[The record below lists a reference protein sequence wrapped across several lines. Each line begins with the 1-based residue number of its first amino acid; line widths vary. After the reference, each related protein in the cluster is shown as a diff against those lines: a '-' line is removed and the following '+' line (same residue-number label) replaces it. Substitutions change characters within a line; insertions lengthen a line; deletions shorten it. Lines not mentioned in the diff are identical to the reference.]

1 MSNSKLQAVRSDI
14 WYKMINGQPVD
25 LTVTLEGTGS
35 ATAVLLGKQ
44 IIVTLVD
51 AQTGKY
57 VNISTPLGFRVLKAH
72 SIHQDAVSSTWQL
85 ANTTD
90 AIGTAVTMAASDTD
104 IDNTIDIDDAYSTF
118 KRGDD
123 DLRLI
128 IGTAAANAVI
138 VIDIEPTIG

>member
-1 MSNSKLQAVRSDI
+1 MSNIKGIRSDI
-14 WYKMINGQPVD
+14 AYKMNNGQPVD
-25 LTVTLEGTGS
+25 LTVTMEGTGS
-35 ATAVLLGKQ
+35 GSAVLLGKQ

-57 VNISTPLGFRVLKAH
+57 VNISTPIGFRVLNAT
-72 SIHQDAVSSTWQL
+72 SVHQDATASTWQL

-90 AIGTAVTMAASDTD
+90 AISDAVAMAAVDKD
-104 IDNTIDIDDAYSTF
+104 IDRPTTIDDAYNTF
-118 KRGDD
+118 ARGDD

-138 VIDIEPTIG
+138 TIDIEPTIA